1 VRMWEPERAHLQ
13 APAASALP
21 ALHVLLAE
29 DDTPSL
35 CIISRLLTACGYR
48 GARTPAAYLR
58 HAELES
64 GRAPAFCPPPPR

>member
-1 VRMWEPERAHLQ
+1 MWEPERAHLQ

-48 GARTPAAYLR
+48 GAPTPAAHR
-58 HAELES
+58 RPAARDR